1 MRSLALVFL
10 AAAACSPYSPD
21 LGNSPFF
28 CNGSGAPLCPDG
40 YACQSPQGGS
50 GSGGDGLCI
59 KMGGTVPID
68 ASPIGSCADDSALE
82 PNDTKDMAWA
92 TPIDTGR
99 KNFPLTNLAICPM
112 GDKDNYS
119 MVITTAGENIEM
131 LVDFDTAGAALQG
144 AILNSSGTAVANAM
158 MIQGSPG
165 HLRAYLANAP
175 VGVYY
180 AQVFGPA
187 DGSVTTNNYNMTINI
202 TGP

>member
-1 MRSLALVFL
+1 MRSFALVFL

-40 YACQSPQGGS
+40 YSCQSPQGGS
-50 GSGGDGLCI
+50 GSGSDGLCI
-59 KMGGTVPID
+59 KTGGMLPVD
-68 ASPIGSCADDSALE
+68 ANPIGNCADDSALE
-82 PNDTKDMAWA
+82 PNDTKDTAWA
-92 TPIDTGR
+92 TPVDTS
-99 KNFPLTNLAICPM
+99 KKTFPLTNLAICPM

-119 MVITTAGENIEM
+119 IVVSTTGENIEV
-131 LVDFDTAGAALQG
+131 LVEFDTAGAALQG
-144 AILNSSGTAVANAM
+144 AILNTSGTAVANAM
-158 MIQGSPG
+158 MVQGSPG

>member
-10 AAAACSPYSPD
+10 AASACSPYSPD

-40 YACQSPQGGS
+40 YSCQSPQGGS
-50 GSGGDGLCI
+50 ASGSDGLCI
-59 KMGGTVPID
+59 KMGGMLPID
-68 ASPIGSCADDSALE
+68 ASPIGNCADDSALE
-82 PNDTKDMAWA
+82 PNDTKDTAWA
-92 TPIDTGR
+92 TPVDTS
-99 KNFPLTNLAICPM
+99 KKTFPLTNLAICPM

-119 MVITTAGENIEM
+119 IVVSTDRENIEV
-131 LVDFDTAGAALQG
+131 LIEFDTAGAALQG
-144 AILNSSGTAVANAM
+144 AILNTTGTAVANAM
-158 MIQGSPG
+158 GIQGSPG
-165 HLRAYLANAP
+165 HLRAYLAMAP